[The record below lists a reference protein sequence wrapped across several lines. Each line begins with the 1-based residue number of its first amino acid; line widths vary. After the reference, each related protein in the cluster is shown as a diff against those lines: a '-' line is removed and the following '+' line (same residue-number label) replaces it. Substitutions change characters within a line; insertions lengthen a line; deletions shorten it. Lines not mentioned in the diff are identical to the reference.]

1 MSTNIA
7 KNAPVVMAALDKNI
21 FEHIS
26 LMGQEQVEME
36 FRDEIAQV
44 AQMSQNPQMQQN
56 PQAQAQLQNMQ
67 QQIEA
72 RKAKIISEAMEEFMA
87 EENRI
92 MSIIDNDPIAMLRSR
107 ELDLRAQENDAKKQD
122 NQERINL
129 DKMKTMMNQSTDTQK
144 LQQNEQLAKLRANT
158 SLEKTILAAQLK
170 KDSERYKK

>member
-1 MSTNIA
+1 
-7 KNAPVVMAALDKNI
+7 
-21 FEHIS
+21 
-26 LMGQEQVEME
+26 
-36 FRDEIAQV
+36 
-44 AQMSQNPQMQQN
+44 MQQN

>member
-1 MSTNIA
+1 
-7 KNAPVVMAALDKNI
+7 
-21 FEHIS
+21 
-26 LMGQEQVEME
+26 MGEEQVEME